1 MLEPDLINKLRND
14 LEKIKPMQAAFK
26 GDFIA
31 SNQADRADN
40 VLNGTNIEIITKL
53 R

>member
-1 MLEPDLINKLRND
+1 LRSD
-14 LEKIKPMQAAFK
+14 LENIKPLRAAFK

-40 VLNGTNIEIITKL
+40 VMNGTNLEIIK
-53 R
+53 